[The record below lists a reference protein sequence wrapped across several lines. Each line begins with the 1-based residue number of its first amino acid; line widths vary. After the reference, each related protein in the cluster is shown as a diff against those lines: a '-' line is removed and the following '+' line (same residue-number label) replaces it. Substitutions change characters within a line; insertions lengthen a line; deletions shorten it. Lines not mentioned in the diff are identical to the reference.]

1 MSPENKNV
9 EENLDLS
16 DGGVSSD
23 KVGINTDHDAPI
35 LRRNNDILGFK
46 IWEERFYL
54 GFKALGFVVAMILA
68 VCFLKSGLKLSEK
81 SLTHILEHRTD
92 TTIEKN
98 TKPLEGN
105 SMAAVSQNDN
115 PAIQKEKKSPKDKA
129 ALNIEKKSQNNKAD
143 LEPEKAIKENATQS
157 TQSMENKMLYSG
169 SIITLVAFILG
180 TGLTLLLTIVKFSFH
195 SRQPNDDN
203 PNVALA
209 GPASELFMAL
219 ANYIKS
225 KIK

>member
-1 MSPENKNV
+1 MSNRNED
-9 EENLDLS
+9 ENLDLS
-16 DGGVSSD
+16 DGVVSSNN
-23 KVGINTDHDAPI
+23 VELSRDHDVTT
-35 LRRNNDILGFK
+35 LKRESTILGFK

-54 GFKALGFVVAMILA
+54 GFKALGFIVAMFLA
-68 VCFLKSGLKLSEK
+68 VCFLKTGLELSEK

-98 TKPLEGN
+98 KKPLKD
-105 SMAAVSQNDN
+105 SSIAAVSQNDN
-115 PAIQKEKKSPKDKA
+115 SAIQKEKKSLKDKA
-129 ALNIEKKSQNNKAD
+129 ALDIEKKSKKNNVELKA
-143 LEPEKAIKENATQS
+143 EKATKENAKQP

-195 SRQPNDDN
+195 NRQQNEDN

>member
-1 MSPENKNV
+1 MSNGNEDG
-9 EENLDLS
+9 NLDLS
-16 DGGVSSD
+16 DGVVSSD
-23 KVGINTDHDAPI
+23 NVEINTDHDGAI
-35 LRRNNDILGFK
+35 LSRDNTILGFK

-54 GFKALGFVVAMILA
+54 GFKALGFIIAMILA
-68 VCFLKSGLKLSEK
+68 VCFLKTGLKLSEK
-81 SLTHILEHRTD
+81 SLTHILEHRID

-98 TKPLEGN
+98 KKPLEDS
-105 SMAAVSQNDN
+105 SMAAVSQNDIS
-115 PAIQKEKKSPKDKA
+115 AVQKEKKSPKGKED
-129 ALNIEKKSQNNKAD
+129 LNLEKKSHNNKAD
-143 LEPEKAIKENATQS
+143 LKPEKATKENAKQP

-195 SRQPNDDN
+195 SRQQNDDN

>member
-1 MSPENKNV
+1 MSNRNED
-9 EENLDLS
+9 ENLDLS
-16 DGGVSSD
+16 DGVVSSNN
-23 KVGINTDHDAPI
+23 VELSRDHDATT
-35 LRRNNDILGFK
+35 LKRESTILGFK

-54 GFKALGFVVAMILA
+54 GFKALGFIVAMFLA
-68 VCFLKSGLKLSEK
+68 VCFLKTGLELSEK

-98 TKPLEGN
+98 KKPLED
-105 SMAAVSQNDN
+105 SSIAAVSQNDN
-115 PAIQKEKKSPKDKA
+115 SAIQKEKKSLKDKA
-129 ALNIEKKSQNNKAD
+129 ALDIEKKSKKNNVELKA
-143 LEPEKAIKENATQS
+143 EKATKENAKQP

-195 SRQPNDDN
+195 NRQQNEDN